1 MENAT
6 KGLMIAGAILIAI
19 VLIGIGVALISGAQ
33 GFLEQGTSEMDS
45 MERSAFNSK
54 IEQYE
59 GKRSGANIKTL
70 LTTLNSINTELNN
83 EGTLERIIGI
93 KLTDNGNELLEVTAG
108 EAYTSSNVITARSKV
123 NTGRT
128 YTVTLGYNDTTGLVN
143 NVTITAGT
151 TSTTTPTT

>member
-19 VLIGIGVALISGAQ
+19 VLIGIGVALVSGAQ

-70 LTTLNSINTELNN
+70 LTTLNSINTELIND
-83 EGTLERIIGI
+83 GTTERIIGI
-93 KLTDNGNELLEVTAG
+93 TLTDKSGELLKVAAG
-108 EAYTSSNVITARSKV
+108 AEDYTSSSVITARSKV

-128 YTVTLGYNDTTGLVN
+128 YTVSLGYDDTTGLVN
-143 NVTITAGT
+143 NVIITAGT
-151 TSTTTPTT
+151 TETSNP